1 MPRFVPLPFGVE
13 IVDYRPCAL
22 VPCTPDAMTSF
33 QAPRGTTDI
42 LPDDQRDR
50 LAVQR
55 ECAELAETFGYA
67 PIVTPTFEDSDL
79 FLRTTGESTDIVQKE
94 TYTFEDRGGHSLTLR
109 PEGTPGVGRAY
120 LERGLHN
127 TPQPA
132 RLYYIMPMYRFER
145 PQAGR
150 FREFWQFGVEALGD
164 SDPAIDAEI
173 IELAW
178 RVLDS
183 FGMTDVTLLVNS
195 IGDSESR
202 PAYLDALR
210 NYFAPHAESLSLDDQ
225 RRLQENTLR
234 VLDSKDEEVQPL
246 LPDAPKSIDYLSDEA
261 KVHWTRLLQ
270 SLDALGIRYEIDHT
284 LVRGLDY
291 YTRTVFEFVPPD
303 ARRQSTILAGGRY
316 DGLIEELGGQHTPGI
331 GFAMGI
337 ERVVAE
343 AKKRGTLTLPDRQ
356 VTVLVAHIGDAAKAS
371 GLRLASDLR
380 RAGIAAVLGPPRG
393 LRSQLRYATSIGATH
408 AVIIGD
414 NEIASDTVVLRDLVR
429 GEQSEVARGSLIK
442 SLGKV

>member
-22 VPCTPDAMTSF
+22 VPCTLDAMTSF

-55 ECAELAETFGYA
+55 VCAELAETFGYA
-67 PIVTPTFEDSDL
+67 PIVTPTFEDSEL

-178 RVLDS
+178 RVLES

-202 PAYLDALR
+202 PAYLEALR
-210 NYFAPHAESLSLDDQ
+210 DYFAPHAESLSHDDQ

-246 LPDAPKSIDYLSDEA
+246 LPDAPKSIDHLSDEA

-356 VTVLVAHIGDAAKAS
+356 VTVLVAHIGDAAKAY
-371 GLRLASDLR
+371 GLRLASELR

-408 AVIIGD
+408 AAIVGD
-414 NEIASDTVVLRDLVR
+414 DEITRDAVVLRDLSQ
-429 GEQSEVARGSLIK
+429 GEQTEVPRERLIE
-442 SLGKV
+442 SLG

>member
-1 MPRFVPLPFGVE
+1 MSRPLPSGMK

-22 VPCTPDAMTSF
+22 VPCTFDAMTSF

-55 ECAELAETFGYA
+55 VCAELAETFGYA
-67 PIVTPTFEDSDL
+67 PIFTPTFEDSDL

-109 PEGTPGVGRAY
+109 PEGTPGVCRAY
-120 LERGLHN
+120 LERGLQN
-127 TPQPA
+127 RPQPA

-164 SDPAIDAEI
+164 SDPALDAEV

-178 RVLDS
+178 RVLES
-183 FGMTDVTLLVNS
+183 FGITDVTLLVNS
-195 IGDSESR
+195 IGDAQSR
-202 PAYLDALR
+202 PAYLEALR
-210 NYFAPHAESLSLDDQ
+210 SYFAPHADGLSFDDQ
-225 RRLQENTLR
+225 RRLRENTLR

-261 KVHWTRLLQ
+261 NAHWDSLLQ
-270 SLDALGIRYEIDHT
+270 SLDALGITYEIDHT

-316 DGLIEELGGQHTPGI
+316 DGLIEELGGQPTPGI

-356 VTVLVAHIGDAAKAS
+356 MTVLVAHIGDAAKAS
-371 GLRLASDLR
+371 GFQLASELR

-393 LRSQLRYATSIGATH
+393 LRSQLRYATSIDATH

-414 NEIASDTVVLRDLVR
+414 NEIASDTVVLRDLTQ
-429 GEQSEVARGSLIK
+429 GEQSEVARGRLIE
-442 SLGKV
+442 SLG

>member
-1 MPRFVPLPFGVE
+1 
-13 IVDYRPCAL
+13 
-22 VPCTPDAMTSF
+22 MTSL

-42 LPDDQRDR
+42 LPDDQCDR

-55 ECAELAETFGYA
+55 GCAEIAERFGYA
-67 PIVTPTFEDSDL
+67 PILTPTFEDSDL

-94 TYTFEDRGGHSLTLR
+94 TYTFDDRGGHSLTLR
-109 PEGTPGVGRAY
+109 PEGTPGVCRAY

-164 SDPAIDAEI
+164 ADHSVDAEV

-178 RVLDS
+178 RVLES
-183 FGMTDVTLLVNS
+183 FGITDVTLLVNS
-195 IGDSESR
+195 IGDAESR

-210 NYFAPHAESLSLDDQ
+210 SYFAPHAESLSPDDQ
-225 RRLQENTLR
+225 RRLRENTLR
-234 VLDSKDEEVQPL
+234 VLDSKDDEVQPL
-246 LPDAPKSIDYLSDEA
+246 LPDAPKSIDYLSDESKA
-261 KVHWTRLLQ
+261 HWDSLLE
-270 SLDALGIRYEIDHT
+270 SLDALDIPYEIDPT

-316 DGLIEELGGQHTPGI
+316 DGLIEELGGQPTPGI

-343 AKKRGTLTLPDRQ
+343 AKKRGTLTPPEKRT
-356 VTVLVAHIGDAAKAS
+356 TVLVAHIGDAAKAS
-371 GLRLASDLR
+371 GLQLASELR
-380 RAGIAAVLGPPRG
+380 RAKIAAVLGPPRG
-393 LRSQLRYATSIGATH
+393 LRSQLRYATSIDATH

-414 NEIASDTVVLRDLVR
+414 DEIANDTVVLRDLAR
-429 GEQSEVARGSLIK
+429 REQSEVARGSLVE
-442 SLGKV
+442 SLG

>member
-1 MPRFVPLPFGVE
+1 MSLGME
-13 IVDYRPCAL
+13 NVDYRPSAL
-22 VPCTPDAMTSF
+22 VPCSTDAMTSL

-55 ECAELAETFGYA
+55 GCAEIAERFGYA
-67 PIVTPTFEDSDL
+67 PILTPTFEDSDL

-94 TYTFEDRGGHSLTLR
+94 TYTFDDRGGHSLTLR
-109 PEGTPGVGRAY
+109 PEGTPGVCRAY

-164 SDPAIDAEI
+164 SDHSVDAEV

-178 RVLDS
+178 RVLES
-183 FGMTDVTLLVNS
+183 FGITDVTLLVNS
-195 IGDSESR
+195 IGDAESR
-202 PAYLDALR
+202 PAYLEALR
-210 NYFAPHAESLSLDDQ
+210 DYFAPHADGLSPDDQ

-246 LPDAPKSIDYLSDEA
+246 LPDAPKSIDYLSDESKA
-261 KVHWTRLLQ
+261 HWDSLLG
-270 SLDALGIRYEIDHT
+270 SLDTLGIPYEIDPT

-316 DGLIEELGGQHTPGI
+316 DGLIEELGGQPTPGI

-343 AKKRGTLTLPDRQ
+343 AKKRGTLTPPEKRT
-356 VTVLVAHIGDAAKAS
+356 TVLVAHIGDAAKAS
-371 GLRLASDLR
+371 GLQLASELR

-393 LRSQLRYATSIGATH
+393 LRSQLRYATSIDATH

-414 NEIASDTVVLRDLVR
+414 DEIANDTVVLRDLAQ
-429 GEQSEVARGSLIK
+429 GEQSEVERGRLIET
-442 SLGKV
+442 LG